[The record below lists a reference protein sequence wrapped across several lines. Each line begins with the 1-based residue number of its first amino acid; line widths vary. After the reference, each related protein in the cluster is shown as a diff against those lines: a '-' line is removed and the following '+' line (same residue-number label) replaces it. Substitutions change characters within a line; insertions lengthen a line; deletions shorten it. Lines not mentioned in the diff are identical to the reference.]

1 MPWWTQR
8 NASRKTGHNFTSYFL
23 FTLLFFGRHI
33 LIQLT
38 WENHTMPRDSWSPPD
53 KQGRAWNATYLLARQ
68 ERFCPAKSTRFQISW
83 AFRMGTFGGLHM
95 ERTFPVKVIESCAN
109 WMECAGLEWF
119 DKHSNFRWFPLEWKR
134 GIRLKIS
141 IFSQDC
147 LQSNELHHL
156 NIQSK
161 KTVLLSSSFVKN
173 RSPLYKNCV
182 KPEKYLSGNSAEV
195 SANNF

>member
-8 NASRKTGHNFTSYFL
+8 NASRKTGHNLTSYFL

-38 WENHTMPRDSWSPPD
+38 WENHTAPRDSWGPD

-95 ERTFPVKVIESCAN
+95 VRTFPVKVIESCAN

-119 DKHSNFRWFPLEWKR
+119 DKHDKFSV
-134 GIRLKIS
+134 IS
-141 IFSQDC
+141 IGMKKRNTSEYF
-147 LQSNELHHL
+147 HL
-156 NIQSK
+156 FARLF
-161 KTVLLSSSFVKN
+161 TVKRAVSFEHSVEEN
-173 RSPLYKNCV
+173 GPS
-182 KPEKYLSGNSAEV
+182 
-195 SANNF
+195 F